1 MHENEG
7 GQPDV
12 QAIGWAQ
19 GLGEERYARDESAAR
34 TAKFRET
41 EAERMTAVSIERWA
55 AIVVSMRGLA
65 DAYNAGA
72 RRVVLSVVEQS
83 GRPTVT
89 LATGGEGT
97 PFLTAA
103 LEDTLICIQ
112 GRDSAGVA
120 HATEIRLSPDRDDD
134 ATAAYVLRN
143 WMERL

>member
-1 MHENEG
+1 MPENEG
-7 GQPDV
+7 GRLDV

-19 GLGEERYARDESAAR
+19 GLGEERYARDECAAR
-34 TAKFRET
+34 TAKARET
-41 EAERMTAVSIERWA
+41 EAERMTAISIERWA

-89 LATGGEGT
+89 LATSGEGT

-103 LEDTLICIQ
+103 LEGSLICIH
-112 GRDSAGVA
+112 GRDSDGVTRT
-120 HATEIRLSPDRDDD
+120 TEIRLSRDRDDD
-134 ATAAYVLRN
+134 ATAAYVLQD
-143 WMERL
+143 WMQRL

>member
-1 MHENEG
+1 MRGNEG
-7 GQPDV
+7 GRPDI

-19 GLGEERYARDESAAR
+19 GLGEERHARDEYAAR
-34 TAKFRET
+34 TAKSREE

-83 GRPTVT
+83 GQPSVTVS
-89 LATGGEGT
+89 TGGEGT

-103 LEDTLICIQ
+103 LEDTLICIH
-112 GRDSAGVA
+112 GRDSGEVA
-120 HATEIRLSPDRDDD
+120 YATEIRLRPDRDDD
-134 ATAAYVLRN
+134 ATAAYVLRE
-143 WMERL
+143 WMQRL